1 MTALLI
7 VLQEFD
13 FAETND
19 LVAAKNRLLH
29 DVEEMGVAANEDGG
43 IADVSADESGT
54 EGERK
59 DRVDRTSEKSQTKVK
74 LHLLRSSRPSSNHG
88 TMLVGIV
95 VVHAHSSHDSHL
107 QVHDNIKYK
116 TQELEEN
123 TDCLFAKRQYM

>member
-1 MTALLI
+1 M
-7 VLQEFD
+7 
-13 FAETND
+13 
-19 LVAAKNRLLH
+19 K
-29 DVEEMGVAANEDGG
+29 
-43 IADVSADESGT
+43 SGT

-107 QVHDNIKYK
+107 QVHGNIIYK

-123 TDCLFAKRQYM
+123 TDCLFAKRQCM